1 MIICYD
7 FRSSTDRKCPRESN
21 KDVQLVETRTVH
33 FAPLLNRSRFE
44 INAETRKLLLVLANF
59 VTCLPPERPC
69 DIIVFLPSVL
79 KGVHTDSGYR
89 E

>member
-1 MIICYD
+1 MIICYV
-7 FRSSTDRKCPRESN
+7 FRSTTDRKCRRESN

-33 FAPLLNRSRFE
+33 FVPLLNRSRFE
-44 INAETRKLLLVLANF
+44 INEQTRMLLLVLANF
-59 VTCLPPERPC
+59 VTCLPPEIPR
-69 DIIVFLPSVL
+69 DIVFVPSFL

>member
-7 FRSSTDRKCPRESN
+7 FRSSTDRKCRRESN
-21 KDVQLVETRTVH
+21 KDVQLVETRTLH

-44 INAETRKLLLVLANF
+44 INEQTRKILLVLANF
-59 VTCLPPERPC
+59 VTCLPPEIPR
-69 DIIVFLPSVL
+69 DIVFVPSVL

>member
-1 MIICYD
+1 MIICYV
-7 FRSSTDRKCPRESN
+7 FRCSTDRKCPRESN
-21 KDVQLVETRTVH
+21 KDVQLVETPTVH

-44 INAETRKLLLVLANF
+44 INEQTRKLLLVLANF
-59 VTCLPPERPC
+59 VTSLPPEIPR
-69 DIIVFLPSVL
+69 DIVFVPSFL

>member
-1 MIICYD
+1 MIICYV
-7 FRSSTDRKCPRESN
+7 FRSTTDRKCRRESN

-44 INAETRKLLLVLANF
+44 INEETRMLLLVLVNF
-59 VTCLPPERPC
+59 VTCLPPEISR
-69 DIIVFLPSVL
+69 DIVFVPSVL